1 MIIAPVN
8 ATLPGRRGEAVAQD
22 GNVYGQRYRGTRARK
37 ERQML
42 TMTVPNEDKTCALA
56 VLEQPA
62 STTLTTLYDLVAAVQ
77 DSVGPEH
84 DDLVVATVV
93 SLLRAGHV
101 TWGRARTAPPLLLR
115 RLTRAS

>member
-1 MIIAPVN
+1 MP
-8 ATLPGRRGEAVAQD
+8 
-22 GNVYGQRYRGTRARK
+22 
-37 ERQML
+37 
-42 TMTVPNEDKTCALA
+42 TMTVPNEGKTCASA

-62 STTLTTLYDLVAAVQ
+62 STTLTTTLYDLVAAVQ

-84 DDLVVATVV
+84 DDLVVATVA

-101 TWGRARTAPPLLLR
+101 TWGRARIAPPLLPW

>member
-1 MIIAPVN
+1 
-8 ATLPGRRGEAVAQD
+8 
-22 GNVYGQRYRGTRARK
+22 
-37 ERQML
+37 
-42 TMTVPNEDKTCALA
+42 MTVPNEDKTCASA

-62 STTLTTLYDLVAAVQ
+62 LTTLTTTLYDLVAAVQ
-77 DSVGPEH
+77 DSVGPER

-93 SLLRAGHV
+93 SLLRAGYV